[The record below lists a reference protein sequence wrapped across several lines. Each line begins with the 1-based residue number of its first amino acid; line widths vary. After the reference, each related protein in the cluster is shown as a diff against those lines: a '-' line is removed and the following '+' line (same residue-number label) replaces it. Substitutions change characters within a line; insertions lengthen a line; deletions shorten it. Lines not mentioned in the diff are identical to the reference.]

1 MSISSDEEE
10 VFIPISTWSYPSFV
24 KAFEASR
31 FQQFDD
37 AIFRAVVTGNPVPEV
52 AWTKKGQ
59 PLPKS
64 DKYEYQYDANS
75 GQVVLV
81 IRDLGPGDEGQYTCS
96 VSNDYG
102 SVTATLKVNPDVNA
116 LRHGGLSHG
125 FPCRASLQRKVKN
138 NQKGSEDH
146 HNGSQNGSQ
155 NGHYLE
161 EDEEDSQSGMTL

>member
-1 MSISSDEEE
+1 MGAWKCRNFIS
-10 VFIPISTWSYPSFV
+10 
-24 KAFEASR
+24 
-31 FQQFDD
+31 
-37 AIFRAVVTGNPVPEV
+37 
-52 AWTKKGQ
+52 
-59 PLPKS
+59 
-64 DKYEYQYDANS
+64 
-75 GQVVLV
+75 
-81 IRDLGPGDEGQYTCS
+81 GPGDEGQYTCS

-138 NQKGSEDH
+138 NQKGSEDYQHHH

-155 NGHYLE
+155 NGHYVE